1 MARKYRINKKRIVSG
16 AELIAFAQRE
26 FKKDSKGLSR
36 YARPTNTTKAVYY
49 LKQRTS
55 RNKGH
60 TVEEKLDSERQWF

>member
-1 MARKYRINKKRIVSG
+1 MGRIYRINGKRKMTG
-16 AELIAFAQRE
+16 AELVAFARRE

-36 YARPTNTTKAVYY
+36 YARPTNVTKAAYY

-60 TVEEKLDSERQWF
+60 RVEEKLESEKEWF